1 MLHASSA
8 CSLESDPTRAAEAIG
23 RALGDLG
30 PGATSAALFFATP
43 GHGPTFGR
51 VEHAI
56 REAIGGGA
64 VVGCTAAGVLA
75 HAIERE
81 SGPGIA
87 AIALRGDFEVQRFFL
102 PGLRGRAQEVGHEIG
117 RVAATVE
124 RTPRTI
130 VLLGDSYNMAPD
142 ELLAGVEGAAPG
154 TTVVGAGASEDG
166 SVGETSV
173 IGRGA
178 ASGNAVA
185 GLVLGGLDVR
195 TAVVQSAAP
204 VGGWSVVTRA
214 ESNRVLELDGKSALD
229 VFIAQLPSLLRDDLA
244 EALRRT
250 RVALAD
256 DTTGAIADDPPYVVR
271 RLLGAD
277 GDRGALVVGDEVL
290 PGTRLAI
297 AVRDA
302 SAARRD
308 FAASLDAFA
317 AGPRPAGLLYFDS
330 VERGAALYG
339 IADLDTAYLGQVFG
353 DVALAGFFS
362 GLELAPL
369 GGRNR
374 FHQSSG
380 VLVGFREGSSEQ
392 GD

>member
-1 MLHASSA
+1 MLRASSA
-8 CSLESDPTRAAEAIG
+8 CSLQADPGRAAEEIARG
-23 RALGDLG
+23 LSDLG
-30 PGATSAALFFATP
+30 GDGTSATLFFATP
-43 GHGPTFGR
+43 GHGPTYGR
-51 VEHAI
+51 IEHAI

-75 HAIERE
+75 HGIERE
-81 SGPGIA
+81 RGPGIA
-87 AIALRGDFEVQRFFL
+87 ALALRGDFEAQRFYL

-117 RVAATVE
+117 RIAATVE
-124 RTPRTI
+124 RTPRTV
-130 VLLGDSYNMAPD
+130 VLLADSYNLAPD
-142 ELLAGVEGAAPG
+142 ELLAGVESAAPG
-154 TTVVGAGASEDG
+154 TMVVGAGASEDG
-166 SVGETSV
+166 SSGETSV

-178 ASGNAVA
+178 ASGNAAA

-195 TAVVQSAAP
+195 TTVVQSAAP
-204 VGGWSVVTRA
+204 VGAWSVVTRA
-214 ESNRVLELDGKSALD
+214 ESNRVLEIDGKPALD
-229 VFIAQLPSLLRDDLA
+229 VFIGHLPSLLRDDLV

-256 DTTGAIADDPPYVVR
+256 EGTETDDAVPYVVR

-277 GDRGALVVGDEVL
+277 GDRGALLVGDEVL
-290 PGTRLAI
+290 PGTRFAI

-302 SAARRD
+302 TTARTQLATALAE
-308 FAASLDAFA
+308 FARA
-317 AGPRPAGLLYFDS
+317 PRPAGVLYFDS

-339 IADLDTAYLGQVFG
+339 IADLDTAYLGRTLG

-374 FHQSSG
+374 FHDSSG
-380 VLVGFREGSSEQ
+380 VLVGFRERSSEGGQ
-392 GD
+392 